1 MKEKI
6 SVGEELVFQ
15 CSPILEGGREPSR
28 YHLKLLVYEMNPESL
43 NKDYKFLFDSGTAC
57 VNDPPVTTLEL
68 LEKNECKGQIVVTLT
83 NNVTVGYR
91 AATSKYN
98 EQSLRATDGIWVI
111 LELYRT
117 SVDVS
122 KRKKGKAKTSRSNDV
137 ADAVVREPSNVTA
150 DNSID
155 PFDSVLER
163 TELKRQVSSYSEV
176 TDAVQQDG
184 DIKERLSSLERGQ
197 EKLQQ
202 SIGAIVQSLQHPA
215 FAANNSN
222 ISNSAMATR
231 ETADRFQGLS
241 LSDRPINVRSYFTQ
255 LVKDINCG
263 SLCDKL
269 FEIEKITG
277 SEYQEIKAETIPSDR
292 NRKLLLLIMRKNIMK
307 STMDRILDETEQGYL
322 KSKF

>member
-1 MKEKI
+1 MKDKI

-28 YHLKLLVYEMNPESL
+28 YHLKLQVYEMNPESL
-43 NKDYKFLFDSGTAC
+43 KKDYKFLFDSGTAC
-57 VNDPPVTTLEL
+57 VKDPPVTTLEL
-68 LEKNECKGQIVVTLT
+68 LEKDECKGQIVVTLT

-98 EQSLRATDGIWVI
+98 EQSLRAIDGIWVI

-122 KRKKGKAKTSRSNDV
+122 KRKRSKAKTSKSNNVPDS
-137 ADAVVREPSNVTA
+137 VVREPSNVNA
-150 DNSID
+150 ENSID
-155 PFDSVLER
+155 PFDSFQER
-163 TELKRQVSSYSEV
+163 TELKRQVSDYSEV

-202 SIGAIVQSLQHPA
+202 SIGAIVQSLQRPA
-215 FAANNSN
+215 FAPNTLQV
-222 ISNSAMATR
+222 SNSAMATR
-231 ETADRFQGLS
+231 ETAYQVQAPS
-241 LSDRPINVRSYFTQ
+241 LSDRPINVRSYFTH
-255 LVKDINCG
+255 LVKDVQCDA
-263 SLCDKL
+263 LCDKL
-269 FEIEKITG
+269 YEMEKITDN
-277 SEYQEIKAETIPSDR
+277 EYHEIKAEKNPSDR
-292 NRKLLLLIMRKNIMK
+292 NRKLLLILRKKSIMK
-307 STMDRILDETEQGYL
+307 STMDKILDDTEQGYL